1 MSTLF
6 EHSEIGEIKG
16 KVVDGTVQ
24 FLGLKYAS
32 LKDRLAPPQL
42 VTSYGVGTINASKH
56 GYVCRT
62 HVVFKVTD
70 QKTTTCLAS
79 WGYPERV

>member
-6 EHSEIGEIKG
+6 KHTELGEIKG
-16 KVVDGTVQ
+16 NVVDSTVQ

-42 VTSYGVGTINASKH
+42 VTSYGAGTIDASKH
-56 GYVCRT
+56 GYVCRI
-62 HVVFKVTD
+62 HVVF
-70 QKTTTCLAS
+70 
-79 WGYPERV
+79 